1 MRFVF
6 ARKKLGRSGRARKN
20 VFVIGRESVGRT
32 VLRARSTSAV
42 YIQYKR
48 NNTERVQLVLYN
60 GNRLKCRC
68 SIINLPTTIHHDGVK
83 NHITVTSGVLCTL
96 NATNFYI
103 FVLYA
108 VISLLVFLFLGFFC
122 KLSLKEGT
130 VRLSRFS
137 LFVQESRYL

>member
-6 ARKKLGRSGRARKN
+6 ARKNLGEADEREKM
-20 VFVIGRESVGRT
+20 FLCIGRVSVGCT

-60 GNRLKCRC
+60 GNRLKRRC

-108 VISLLVFLFLGFFC
+108 VISLFGFPVFEFF
-122 KLSLKEGT
+122 
-130 VRLSRFS
+130 V
-137 LFVQESRYL
+137 